1 MMQMRKAKVLF
12 VTGVVLVG
20 LVFGAVPAF
29 AGASSSGGPWS
40 WSRGGVVA
48 KFSGSHSAADN
59 RAYGQ
64 TNDYNGVCGDLK
76 VRLKY
81 NPGSVDS
88 GWFTS
93 VGAPSIYTIFAGT
106 GTTAVSSEHQ
116 AQHNFDLSWSSGI
129 QRPHSW

>member
-1 MMQMRKAKVLF
+1 MRKVKVLL
-12 VTGVVLVG
+12 VTGVVLLG
-20 LVFGAVPAF
+20 LLGSASPAL
-29 AGASSSGGPWS
+29 AAASSSGGPWS

-64 TNDYNGVCGDLK
+64 TNDYNGVCGNLK

-88 GWFTS
+88 GWKTS
-93 VGAPSIYTIFAGT
+93 VTSPSIYQYFAPQ

-116 AQHNFDLSWSSGI
+116 AQHNFDLTWSSGI

>member
-1 MMQMRKAKVLF
+1 MRKAKVLL
-12 VTGVVLVG
+12 VAGMVLLG
-20 LVFGAVPAF
+20 LVASPVSAL

-64 TNDYNGVCGDLK
+64 TNDYNGMVANLR

-81 NPGSVDS
+81 NPGSVDT
-88 GWFTS
+88 GWYTS
-93 VGAPSIYTIFAGT
+93 VSSPSIFR
-106 GTTAVSSEHQ
+106 EFPF
-116 AQHNFDLSWSSGI
+116 NL
-129 QRPHSW
+129 